1 MCGSKGFSK
10 GRPVKLCESTSVASQ
25 QLCTILP
32 AEQVLQVNEAASLR
46 SELDGLKKMMV
57 DLQKQKVELHKVIM
71 TGATADADNIVET
84 TADSSKETVV
94 DGSVGA
100 NKSDG
105 NSALGTSKANS
116 NGALQ
121 EDGNLLA
128 DIGEVG
134 HLLALVLCR

>member
-1 MCGSKGFSK
+1 M
-10 GRPVKLCESTSVASQ
+10 CESTSVTSQ
-25 QLCTILP
+25 QLSTTP
-32 AEQVLQVNEAASLR
+32 TAEQVLQANEAASLR

-57 DLQKQKVELHKVIM
+57 DLQKQIVKLHKVIM
-71 TGATADADNIVET
+71 TGATADNTVET

>member
-10 GRPVKLCESTSVASQ
+10 GRPVKCESTSVTSQ
-25 QLCTILP
+25 QLSTTP
-32 AEQVLQVNEAASLR
+32 TAEQVLQANEAASLR

-57 DLQKQKVELHKVIM
+57 DLQKQIVKLHKVIM
-71 TGATADADNIVET
+71 TGATADNTVET

-121 EDGNLLA
+121 EDGNRLA
-128 DIGEVG
+128 DIGD
-134 HLLALVLCR
+134 

>member
-1 MCGSKGFSK
+1 MCGSKG
-10 GRPVKLCESTSVASQ
+10 RPV
-25 QLCTILP
+25 
-32 AEQVLQVNEAASLR
+32 QVNEAASLR

-121 EDGNLLA
+121 EDGNRLA
-128 DIGEVG
+128 DIGD
-134 HLLALVLCR
+134 